1 LSKKWYDICYS
12 VNCCSRFYRRT
23 IKGSSFRCK
32 RITKFK
38 DGGTLKFQWSGTLDQ
53 LIEINFDERIQFMK
67 KFSSKLIIF
76 FVALC
81 FSLTLCG
88 SIKAAEGQKININTA
103 SKEELIELQKIG
115 PQKAEAIINYRE
127 NVGSFQK
134 PEDIMNVSGIGEATY
149 EINKDI
155 IVVNPPISE

>member
-1 LSKKWYDICYS
+1 
-12 VNCCSRFYRRT
+12 
-23 IKGSSFRCK
+23 
-32 RITKFK
+32 
-38 DGGTLKFQWSGTLDQ
+38 LDQ